1 MKFRVALRQY
11 RVPVVV
17 ISGLA
22 FLVFLIWE
30 AHTPGEPR
38 TMQDF
43 LFLLG
48 LSGVPFVLLLYNV
61 WSWMT
66 WGELAAEDS
75 RRSRLALYGLAM
87 GAASAVMLVLLL
99 PLWEIA
105 VQHERLAAYWVGS
118 GMVMSAAGTVC
129 GIAGSPGLRRPAIL
143 SVFLLPFWL
152 FAAGLLL
159 KAVLD

>member
-1 MKFRVALRQY
+1 MALRQY
-11 RVPVVV
+11 RVLVVV
-17 ISGLA
+17 MCGVA
-22 FLVFLIWE
+22 FLLYLVWE

-48 LSGVPFVLLLYNV
+48 LSGVPFVLLVYNV

-66 WGELAAEDS
+66 WGEPAAENS
-75 RRSRLALYGLAM
+75 RRSRLALAGLTM
-87 GAASAVMLVLLL
+87 GAASAAMLVLLL
-99 PLWEIA
+99 PLWEIV
-105 VQHERLAAYWVGS
+105 VQHDRLAACWVGS
-118 GMVMSAAGTVC
+118 GMLMSAAGTVC
-129 GIAGSPGLRRPAIL
+129 GIVGSPGLRRPAIL

>member
-1 MKFRVALRQY
+1 MALRQY
-11 RVPVVV
+11 RVSVVV
-17 ISGLA
+17 ISGVA
-22 FLVFLIWE
+22 FLVYLVWE

-38 TMQDF
+38 TMRDF

-48 LSGVPFVLLLYNV
+48 LCGVPFALLLYIV

-66 WGELAAEDS
+66 WGKPAAEDS
-75 RRSRLALYGLAM
+75 RRSRLALNGSAM
-87 GAASAVMLVLLL
+87 GAASAAMLVLLL
-99 PLWEIA
+99 PLWEIV
-105 VQHERLAAYWVGS
+105 VQDERLAACWVGIGMLLS
-118 GMVMSAAGTVC
+118 GAGTVC
-129 GIAGSPGLRRPAIL
+129 GLVGSPGRRRPAIS